1 MEKNYTIEE
10 ILIAVNDLQ
19 NSKKDKKLKS
29 NPVETDKQ
37 NSADD
42 SFTSFGS
49 KISKISIETE

>member
-1 MEKNYTIEE
+1 MEKNYTIEV

-37 NSADD
+37 NSADIPKNTL
-42 SFTSFGS
+42 SLIEEAE
-49 KISKISIETE
+49 KIDN

>member
-37 NSADD
+37 NSTDIPKNTLSLIEEAE
-42 SFTSFGS
+42 
-49 KISKISIETE
+49 KIDN